1 MSNFSKIVLI
11 IILVLSFFF
20 IKEKWGNNITNFVS
34 SFSSIPKIEF
44 NNPVAGKTTSKPK
57 PVEKEKPEVVKKPT
71 IIPTKN
77 KVKQEKAKEVVS
89 IYFLALDSNDNGIYK
104 KVQREV
110 PIGENKLEYAINE
123 LLKGPNIIEKSSGA
137 YSEIPKTTK
146 LLKIKQTGNKV
157 IIDFSSDFQYGG
169 GTDSIYSRMMQLIK
183 TSIANTENKK
193 IYLYLDGKQLNFIG
207 GEGIMI
213 TQPLTEK
220 SLEV

>member
-1 MSNFSKIVLI
+1 MSNFSKIVLV

-20 IKEKWGNNITNFVS
+20 IKEKWGNNISSFVS
-34 SFSSIPKIEF
+34 SLNSVPKIELKNPISTNTPK
-44 NNPVAGKTTSKPK
+44 NNKPM
-57 PVEKEKPEVVKKPT
+57 EKEINEVVKKPT
-71 IIPTKN
+71 EVLTKN
-77 KVKQEKAKEVVS
+77 EVKKEKETVS
-89 IYFLALDSNDNGIYK
+89 VYFLALDSNDNGIYK

-110 PIGENKLEYAINE
+110 PVGENKLEYAINE
-123 LLKGPNIIEKSSGA
+123 LLKGPNLIEKSAGA
-137 YSEIPKTTK
+137 YSEIPKSTK

-169 GTDSIYSRMMQLIK
+169 GTDSVYSRMMQLIK
-183 TSIANTENKK
+183 TAIANTENKK
-193 IYLYLDGKQLNFIG
+193 IYLYLDGKQVNFIG

>member
-1 MSNFSKIVLI
+1 MSNFSKIVI
-11 IILVLSFFF
+11 IILIILSFFF
-20 IKEKWGNNITNFVS
+20 IKEKCGNNITNFL
-34 SFSSIPKIEF
+34 SSINGLPKIEMPSF
-44 NNPVAGKTTSKPK
+44 TKKEEPK
-57 PVEKEKPEVVKKPT
+57 QEVVKKPT
-71 IIPTKN
+71 EIPTKN
-77 KVKQEKAKEVVS
+77 EITNEKESVS

-110 PIGENKLEYAINE
+110 PIGQNKLEFAINE
-123 LLKGPNIIEKSSGA
+123 LLKGPNIVEKSTGA

-146 LLKIKQTGNKV
+146 LLGIKQNSNKI

-169 GTDSIYSRMMQLIK
+169 GTDSVYSRMMQLIK

-193 IYLYLDGKQLNFIG
+193 IYLYLDGKQVNFIG

-213 TQPLTEK
+213 TQPLSEK

>member
-34 SFSSIPKIEF
+34 SFGSIPKIEF
-44 NNPVAGKTTSKPK
+44 NNPISNKTVKSK
-57 PVEKEKPEVVKKPT
+57 PVEKETSEVVKKPT
-71 IIPTKN
+71 EILTRN
-77 KVKQEKAKEVVS
+77 EVKKEKETVS
-89 IYFLALDSNDNGIYK
+89 IYFLALDSDSNGIYK

-110 PIGENKLEYAINE
+110 PVGENKLEYAINE
-123 LLKGPNIIEKSSGA
+123 LLKGPNLVEKSSGA

-157 IIDFSSDFQYGG
+157 IIDFNSDFQYGG
-169 GTDSIYSRMMQLIK
+169 GTDSVYSRMMQLIK
-183 TSIANTENKK
+183 TAIANTDNKK
-193 IYLYLDGKQLNFIG
+193 IYLYLDGKQVNFIG

>member
-34 SFSSIPKIEF
+34 SFGSIPKIEL
-44 NNPVAGKTTSKPK
+44 NNPVAGKTTNKPK
-57 PVEKEKPEVVKKPT
+57 PVEKEQTEVVKKPT
-71 IIPTKN
+71 EIPTKN
-77 KVKQEKAKEVVS
+77 EVKKEKETVS

-110 PIGENKLEYAINE
+110 PLGENKLEFAINE

-137 YSEIPKTTK
+137 YSEIPKSTK

-183 TSIANTENKK
+183 TSLANTENKK
-193 IYLYLDGKQLNFIG
+193 IYLYLDGKQVNFLG

>member
-1 MSNFSKIVLI
+1 MSNFSKIVI
-11 IILVLSFFF
+11 IILIILSFFF
-20 IKEKWGNNITNFVS
+20 IKEKWGNNITNFL
-34 SFSSIPKIEF
+34 SSINGLQKIEMPSF
-44 NNPVAGKTTSKPK
+44 TKKEEPK
-57 PVEKEKPEVVKKPT
+57 QEVVKKPT
-71 IIPTKN
+71 EIPTKN
-77 KVKQEKAKEVVS
+77 EITNEKESVS

-110 PIGENKLEYAINE
+110 PIGQNKLEFAINE
-123 LLKGPNIIEKSSGA
+123 LLKGPNIVEKSTGA

-146 LLKIKQTGNKV
+146 LLGIKQNSNKI

-169 GTDSIYSRMMQLIK
+169 GTDSVYSRMMQLIK

-193 IYLYLDGKQLNFIG
+193 IYLYLDGKQVNFIG

-213 TQPLTEK
+213 TQPLSEK